1 MQNNTTKFKKDLMS
15 REKKLWGNSST
26 KFVKSSEGKRWQTMA
41 DKQIKRTKALI
52 KSIKVSYILKIKN
65 IKKNKQIH
73 PVKNKYLQLILLKNG
88 KLELMMGHNIDELNG
103 PTDRKGVYF
112 NVPVNVPSITL
123 VKIHLNKNDLHF
135 TIKSFKLMHIQIT
148 LDLTEGEQ
156 EKLSKIIENSKGKT
170 KKNTKKNIKKNK
182 TLNIK
187 NKGTKKML
195 R

>member
-156 EKLSKIIENSKGKT
+156 EKLSKIIENSKGKG
-170 KKNTKKNIKKNK
+170 KKNK

-187 NKGTKKML
+187 NKYTKKML